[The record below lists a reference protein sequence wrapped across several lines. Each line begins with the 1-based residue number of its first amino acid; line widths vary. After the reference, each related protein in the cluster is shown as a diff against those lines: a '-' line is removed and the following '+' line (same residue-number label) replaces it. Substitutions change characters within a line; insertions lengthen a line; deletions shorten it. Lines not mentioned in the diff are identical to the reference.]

1 MRVGRSAGVELRVV
15 DGEIQV
21 RGSTLMTAYHPAEL
35 HPNPPNRGGW
45 LPTGDLGFI
54 DTAGRLHVLGRDNV
68 IVTGGEKVHPA
79 EVEAV
84 LERCPGVSA
93 CSVFGVDDE
102 TWDLR
107 VAAAIVLE
115 QAEPSRCRAR
125 RSRRTR
131 ACAVQ
136 TPTFGRLARRVAAHA
151 VRQARSTASVK
162 WPRSACALANER
174 CPGSGV

>member
-1 MRVGRSAGVELRVV
+1 MAALAPEKLLRDAVERGIPAITTYGLTEACSQVTTQRLTELSEPGAGRPLAGVELRVV

-35 HPNPPNRGGW
+35 HPDPRISGGW

-54 DTAGRLHVLGRDNV
+54 DTAGRLHVLGRKDDV

-102 TWDLR
+102 TW
-107 VAAAIVLE
+107 E
-115 QAEPSRCRAR
+115 
-125 RSRRTR
+125 
-131 ACAVQ
+131 
-136 TPTFGRLARRVAAHA
+136 
-151 VRQARSTASVK
+151 
-162 WPRSACALANER
+162 
-174 CPGSGV
+174 